1 MYKAYLFDCDGTL
14 ADSMPVHYLAWQA
27 ALRHW
32 SATFTEEQFYA
43 SAGMSTAAIVEKLN
57 AEQGLRMLPAEVI
70 EIKEQHYFA
79 YLPQVQA
86 VPEMLE
92 QIELHSGRAKLAVVS
107 GSPRFSVLKTLSVL
121 NLADRFDLVITAED
135 YVHGKPAP
143 DCYLMAARHFGVA
156 PSECLVFED
165 AELGLESAR
174 RAGMQ
179 AVHVVPLS
187 QQARLGPTRTLQ

>member
-1 MYKAYLFDCDGTL
+1 
-14 ADSMPVHYLAWQA
+14 MPVHYLAWQA

-32 SATFTEEQFYA
+32 GATFSEEQFYA

-57 AEQGLRMLPAEVI
+57 AEQGLQMLPADVI
-70 EIKEQHYFA
+70 DIKEKHYFE

-86 VPEMLE
+86 VPEMLD
-92 QIELHSGRAKLAVVS
+92 QIELHYGRAQLAVVS

-143 DCYLMAARHFGVA
+143 DCYLLAARHFGVA

-179 AVHVVPLS
+179 AVHVVPKS
-187 QQARLGPTRTLQ
+187 QRARLGLTRGVD